1 MDPKLELESNC
12 NSNSNGNCSSSTDK
26 NEGILDTYRRKYSN
40 SDSNG
45 ESAAPHLQSNSIA
58 TPSLL
63 NSPSYNDN
71 NMATN
76 STVEEVTNDDLQ
88 AMKNMIGDIK
98 KDPSLL
104 YRLSSLFYVFEE

>member
-1 MDPKLELESNC
+1 MDPKLE
-12 NSNSNGNCSSSTDK
+12 SNSNRSSNSSTDE

-58 TPSLL
+58 MPSLL
-63 NSPSYNDN
+63 NNASYNDN

>member
-1 MDPKLELESNC
+1 MDPKLES
-12 NSNSNGNCSSSTDK
+12 NSNSNSNSNSSTD
-26 NEGILDTYRRKYSN
+26 DTDRTKYSN
-40 SDSNG
+40 SNSNG

-58 TPSLL
+58 MPSLL
-63 NSPSYNDN
+63 NSRPSYNDN
-71 NMATN
+71 NKATN

>member
-1 MDPKLELESNC
+1 MDPKLES
-12 NSNSNGNCSSSTDK
+12 NSNSNSSTDE

-40 SDSNG
+40 SNSNG
-45 ESAAPHLQSNSIA
+45 ESAAHLQSNSIA
-58 TPSLL
+58 MPYLL

-71 NMATN
+71 NKATN
-76 STVEEVTNDDLQ
+76 STVEEVTKDDLQ

>member
-1 MDPKLELESNC
+1 MDPKLES
-12 NSNSNGNCSSSTDK
+12 NSNSSSSTSTDE

-45 ESAAPHLQSNSIA
+45 KSAAPYLQSNSIA
-58 TPSLL
+58 MPSLL
-63 NSPSYNDN
+63 NSRPSYNDN
-71 NMATN
+71 NKATN

-88 AMKNMIGDIK
+88 AMKNMIGDSDIK

-104 YRLSSLFYVFEE
+104 YRLSSLFYVLEE

>member
-1 MDPKLELESNC
+1 MDPKLE
-12 NSNSNGNCSSSTDK
+12 SNSNRSSNSNTDE

-63 NSPSYNDN
+63 NSRPSYNDN